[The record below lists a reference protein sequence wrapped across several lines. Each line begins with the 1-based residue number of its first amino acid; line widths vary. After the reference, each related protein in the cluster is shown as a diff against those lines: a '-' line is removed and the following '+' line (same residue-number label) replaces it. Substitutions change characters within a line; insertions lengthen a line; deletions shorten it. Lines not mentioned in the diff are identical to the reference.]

1 MSIFDEVWHILKEE
15 DSDAKAKAKIIACLK
30 REGGAASL
38 DDCCK
43 ACKRPKAECKKLI
56 EQMDN
61 VKIHKHGDVILMD
74 GL

>member
-56 EQMDN
+56 E
-61 VKIHKHGDVILMD
+61 
-74 GL
+74 